1 MSQLNGLRGDLE
13 IVQLLCGEEIAGTA
27 AAAQSANFVYMV
39 MDSETRRAA
48 VFDACWDIASIFGA
62 AEALEVEITAA
73 LYTHHHYDHAG
84 GRMGRRGVLQGAK
97 EMVNRGVRVL
107 VHEDD
112 TTAVRKQCDVPQ
124 AEPMAQNDSPPS
136 QTSAAATLP
145 SAAIAQSSFEFSQ
158 VSPPPGPSTTWGIS
172 QAHARLGVAGA
183 VAAPLALG
191 PRAAAS
197 EYSQQL
203 TCFAGL
209 RSRRVERWLYAPARL

>member
-124 AEPMAQNDSPPS
+124 AEPMADGEALSLGGTIEIRCLHTPGHTPG
-136 QTSAAATLP
+136 SAC
-145 SAAIAQSSFEFSQ
+145 F
-158 VSPPPGPSTTWGIS
+158 
-172 QAHARLGVAGA
+172 
-183 VAAPLALG
+183 ALG
-191 PRAAAS
+191 CSADSTIDALITGDTLFVGA
-197 EYSQQL
+197 
-203 TCFAGL
+203 FG
-209 RSRRVERWLYAPARL
+209 RVDLPTSDPG